1 MKELG
6 SQRWIFGGLLL
17 FGIVAPFLFPNFTT
31 QLTVWW
37 VMVLFALTW
46 DISGGQMGYNSLGNI
61 LFFGVGMYASTIV
74 QIGLYYDVAAY
85 TTSVGAV
92 KVDFSTVQYF
102 TGLATGIVSGG
113 IVAVLFAIVLGGVVF
128 GLRGPYF
135 AIGTLGMGLA
145 AAELVA
151 SWDYVGG
158 GGGVALPVYPGHPDE
173 RSLVFYFLAF
183 IFAVLIIFVLK
194 RIYSGF
200 FGIAANAIR
209 DDEEK
214 AEGMG
219 IHTLRYKIVGWS
231 IGAFFVVGQQS
242 GRVRA
247 MLDEWGEHD
256 SLAIVF
262 VKQGVLGTGGGGFA
276 TIGGR
281 NAKTTIHEWGHA
293 FAGLG
298 DEYATKTHER
308 GGVSRRIRKSGDV
321 VRKGDLLAQVGGL
334 FGEDPEGLVS
344 PLDGVI
350 IGHATLPIVNQG
362 DALFHIAEVEALD
375 HAREHAD
382 SIVEAL
388 AVSDPPFPAAPL
400 LDEDEVP

>member
-6 SQRWIFGGLLL
+6 SQRWIFGALLL

-92 KVDFSTVQYF
+92 KVDFTTVQYF
-102 TGLATGIVSGG
+102 TGLAAGIISGG

-173 RSLVFYFLAF
+173 RALLFYFLAF
-183 IFAVLIIFVLK
+183 IFAILTVLLLK

-231 IGAFFVVGQQS
+231 IAAFFVGMTGAVFGNMI
-242 GRVRA
+242 GFIEPVEVA
-247 MLDEWGEHD
+247 FPAITFGIFMVVM
-256 SLAIVF
+256 SL
-262 VKQGVLGTGGGGFA
+262 LGGKGTLLGPVIGA
-276 TIGGR
+276 TIFHLI
-281 NAKTTIHEWGHA
+281 KELTWSYM
-293 FAGLG
+293 LG
-298 DEYATKTHER
+298 WQWVAL
-308 GGVSRRIRKSGDV
+308 GALIIVIV
-321 VRKGDLLAQVGGL
+321 VFFQQG
-334 FGEDPEGLVS
+334 
-344 PLDGVI
+344 I
-350 IGHATLPIVNQG
+350 IGWAQEKWPEKFGIFV
-362 DALFHIAEVEALD
+362 DK
-375 HAREHAD
+375 
-382 SIVEAL
+382 
-388 AVSDPPFPAAPL
+388 
-400 LDEDEVP
+400 DEVAAETQLEAEGAGRAAE